1 MDHKTT
7 LPFFSLRSQSS
18 LGCCQIKLCIVTSW
32 VVSTKLSLPSSF
44 RIVSSRM
51 ASKTRARAP
60 SISCLL
66 CDGLVAYTRAD
77 RQRWPF
83 QLMCLENVISAILN
97 AFQYA
102 GLTATWKLSMERQQ
116 TSPICWQDAWWARWG
131 QHIENGFRKNKCSLV
146 QWFQTHLWFQ
156 SPNINV
162 LTKEERNVVSAI
174 IEEREESKA
183 DAVIVEKVKKL
194 MYFPD
199 NLFKKMVSVMLLLWW
214 GDEKY
219 FPDKS

>member
-44 RIVSSRM
+44 EIVSSRM

-83 QLMCLENVISAILN
+83 ICTTHVSGKCHRCYFKCFTICRFDSHMKVEHGASANLSYLLAGCLMSKVGSAYWNGFQKNKYSMIPNTNHISDSNL
-97 AFQYA
+97 
-102 GLTATWKLSMERQQ
+102 Q
-116 TSPICWQDAWWARWG
+116 TSMFWRRRREMLFPP
-131 QHIENGFRKNKCSLV
+131 SL
-146 QWFQTHLWFQ
+146 
-156 SPNINV
+156 
-162 LTKEERNVVSAI
+162 KRGKRA
-174 IEEREESKA
+174 
-183 DAVIVEKVKKL
+183 KL
-194 MYFPD
+194 M
-199 NLFKKMVSVMLLLWW
+199 LSLWRSKNW
-214 GDEKY
+214 Y
-219 FPDKS
+219 IFQINF

>member
-83 QLMCLENVISAILN
+83 QLMCLENVIGAISNVL
-97 AFQYA
+97 QHA

-131 QHIENGFRKNKCSLV
+131 QHIKMDFKKTNI
-146 QWFQTHLWFQ
+146 QWFQTPTTSLIPISKHQCFDEGGEKCCFRHHWREGREQ
-156 SPNINV
+156 SWCCHCGGG
-162 LTKEERNVVSAI
+162 
-174 IEEREESKA
+174 
-183 DAVIVEKVKKL
+183 EKIDV
-194 MYFPD
+194 F
-199 NLFKKMVSVMLLLWW
+199 SR
-214 GDEKY
+214 
-219 FPDKS
+219 

>member
-18 LGCCQIKLCIVTSW
+18 LGCCQIKLCIVASW

-44 RIVSSRM
+44 KIVSSRM

-83 QLMCLENVISAILN
+83 QLMCLENVIGAISNVL
-97 AFQYA
+97 QYA
-102 GLTATWKLSMERQQ
+102 GLTATCKLSMERQQ

-131 QHIENGFRKNKCSLV
+131 QHIEKQIFNDSKHISDSNLQTSMFWRRRREMLFPPSL
-146 QWFQTHLWFQ
+146 
-156 SPNINV
+156 
-162 LTKEERNVVSAI
+162 KRGKRA
-174 IEEREESKA
+174 
-183 DAVIVEKVKKL
+183 KL
-194 MYFPD
+194 M
-199 NLFKKMVSVMLLLWW
+199 LSLWRRW
-214 GDEKY
+214 KIWCI
-219 FPDKS
+219 FQINF

>member
-1 MDHKTT
+1 MAW
-7 LPFFSLRSQSS
+7 LPTPGLTDR
-18 LGCCQIKLCIVTSW
+18 GD
-32 VVSTKLSLPSSF
+32 
-44 RIVSSRM
+44 
-51 ASKTRARAP
+51 
-60 SISCLL
+60 LL
-66 CDGLVAYTRAD
+66 FA
-77 RQRWPF
+77 
-83 QLMCLENVISAILN
+83 QLMCLENVIGAISNVL
-97 AFQYA
+97 QYA

-131 QHIENGFRKNKCSLV
+131 QHIEEKNKYSLV

-183 DAVIVEKVKKL
+183 DAVIVEEVRKL

-199 NLFKKMVSVMLLLWW
+199 KLLKMVSVILSLWRRW
-214 GDEKY
+214 KNWKY

>member
-1 MDHKTT
+1 MDPKTT

-44 RIVSSRM
+44 EIVSSRM

-83 QLMCLENVISAILN
+83 QLMCLENVIGAISNVL
-97 AFQYA
+97 QYA

-131 QHIENGFRKNKCSLV
+131 QDIENGFRKTNI

-156 SPNINV
+156 SPNTNV

-183 DAVIVEKVKKL
+183 DAVIVEVKKL
-194 MYFPD
+194 I
-199 NLFKKMVSVMLLLWW
+199 
-214 GDEKY
+214 Y
-219 FPDKS
+219 FPDKLLKNVQCDPVIVVRWGKIFSR